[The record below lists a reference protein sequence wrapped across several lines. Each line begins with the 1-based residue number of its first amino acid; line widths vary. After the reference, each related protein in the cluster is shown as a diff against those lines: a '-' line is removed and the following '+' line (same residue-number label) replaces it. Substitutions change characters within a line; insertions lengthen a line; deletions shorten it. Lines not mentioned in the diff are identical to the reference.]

1 MITCD
6 VYGHDPTS
14 NNGLGN
20 QMFCVAASIGL
31 ANKLQTQAF
40 FPDLNLKHYQY
51 YRDTIFH
58 KLSSEDKKKQ
68 IVNSY
73 KEQPYTSTRYHP
85 LPLKDN
91 MKISGFFQSYK
102 YFNFCSDQI
111 IDLFEVPE
119 FIDQK
124 IINNYSMYLESNVV
138 SIHVRRTDYLKFS
151 NHYEVLEASYY
162 QRALNNFPDAEIIF
176 IFSDDIEW
184 CKQNLP
190 SFGKFSVYI
199 EGQTDVEDLWLM
211 TKTSGN
217 VIANSTFS
225 WWGAYLNKNKPT
237 IIAPSKWFG
246 TNRTDDNALE
256 IKDLYPEN
264 WKVI

>member
-1 MITCD
+1 
-6 VYGHDPTS
+6 
-14 NNGLGN
+14 
-20 QMFCVAASIGL
+20 
-31 ANKLQTQAF
+31 
-40 FPDLNLKHYQY
+40 
-51 YRDTIFH
+51 
-58 KLSSEDKKKQ
+58 
-68 IVNSY
+68 
-73 KEQPYTSTRYHP
+73 
-85 LPLKDN
+85 

-246 TNRTDDNALE
+246 ANRTDDNALE